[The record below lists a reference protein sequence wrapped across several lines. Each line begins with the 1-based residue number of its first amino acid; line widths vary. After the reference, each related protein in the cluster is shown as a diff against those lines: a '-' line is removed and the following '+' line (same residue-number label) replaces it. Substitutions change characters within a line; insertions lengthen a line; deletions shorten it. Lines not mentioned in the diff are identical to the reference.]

1 MDNTS
6 TLADLKQKT
15 TEWNSKF
22 LQSKSQT
29 IEVFKKD
36 YEKKYFNLNYIN
48 KQDSKA
54 YVIEKMSVKYK
65 LSDLKKKLE
74 KNNKNLKDMLDET
87 HVFKLTFT
95 GGDMD
100 A

>member
-1 MDNTS
+1 
-6 TLADLKQKT
+6 
-15 TEWNSKF
+15 
-22 LQSKSQT
+22 
-29 IEVFKKD
+29 
-36 YEKKYFNLNYIN
+36 
-48 KQDSKA
+48 
-54 YVIEKMSVKYK
+54 MSVKYK